1 MAGKD
6 RQDSSRNS
14 LIGRLTRQAYREAGA
29 AVPAFFMGGMR
40 HMQSRE
46 PRQDV
51 LFSWLFQ
58 AWRLL
63 LLKN

>member
-1 MAGKD
+1 
-6 RQDSSRNS
+6 
-14 LIGRLTRQAYREAGA
+14 
-29 AVPAFFMGGMR
+29 MGGMR